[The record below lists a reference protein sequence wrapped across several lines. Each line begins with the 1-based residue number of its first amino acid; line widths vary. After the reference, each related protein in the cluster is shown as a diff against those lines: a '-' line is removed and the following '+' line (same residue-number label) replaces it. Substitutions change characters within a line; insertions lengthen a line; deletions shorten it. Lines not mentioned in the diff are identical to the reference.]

1 MTYRALHEDSKTSNY
16 DSNLN
21 SSSPKTSTSGDK
33 LHLERVAS
41 SIFSFT
47 PWNGA
52 PPLIFIE
59 GSHSFHGR
67 EFSSFLLE
75 PTSSSNEE
83 LPRQNLKVVGPMGW
97 SADQGGQPT
106 TLLGRPT
113 FSFFGWVALG
123 VHLSMVKVWALV
135 MLNFFSGG
143 PFDLCEACVA
153 ISDWSMFAI

>member
-1 MTYRALHEDSKTSNY
+1 ME
-16 DSNLN
+16 
-21 SSSPKTSTSGDK
+21 P
-33 LHLERVAS
+33 
-41 SIFSFT
+41 
-47 PWNGA
+47 
-52 PPLIFIE
+52 
-59 GSHSFHGR
+59 
-67 EFSSFLLE
+67 LE

-123 VHLSMVKVWALV
+123 VHLSMVEVWALV

-143 PFDLCEACVA
+143 PFDPCEARVMVFDRTASCSLA
-153 ISDWSMFAI
+153 EKGMITLHFQLKPALIEI